1 MNSTYLIE
9 YEYGKVNKPK
19 MTHFL
24 SPKRHYPKQTFT
36 IVTDTPE
43 NLRLRQQSELQSQVR
58 SLVVHCSIL

>member
-1 MNSTYLIE
+1 MLE
-9 YEYGKVNKPK
+9 FEYGRVQNPK
-19 MTHFL
+19 MTRHL

-58 SLVVHCSIL
+58 TLRGVLYIVIT